1 MQFIQ
6 NGPDIPDALLQ
17 AHEEGRVVF
26 FCGAGISRP
35 AGLPGFKELVENIY
49 EIVGEHRNPIE
60 DLAFKREQ
68 FDATLDMLE
77 HRLKGGRLAMRK
89 ALVKALNP
97 KLRRKDATRTHAAL
111 LQLARTRKGITRLVT
126 TNFDRIFEHVLK
138 RSSTPTY
145 PAPLLPVPKNSRWNG
160 LVYLHG
166 LLPKDDSD
174 QSQLNRLVVTS
185 GDFGLAYLTERWA
198 SRFVGD
204 LLSNYIVCFIG
215 YRINDPILRY
225 MMDALAAD
233 RALGE
238 MIPLA
243 YSFGECVPGD
253 ETRETEEWEAKGVM
267 PILYKVS
274 ADRRDHSALH
284 DSLKAWADTYRDGV
298 QGKERIVTDNAM
310 ARPTASTKQDD
321 FVSRVL
327 WALSDESGLP
337 AQRFADL
344 DPVPSLEWLRV
355 LSDYRYQHADLPR
368 FRVPVDK
375 ESSTTRTFSL
385 LHRPAPCDKAHWMTL
400 VTGIGLT
407 HQWDVVMYQVARWL
421 TRHLDDP
428 ELILWLA
435 ERGGKLDD
443 QFIQTI
449 EDQLNRLDRLE
460 KEGETEELTRI
471 RATAPKTI
479 PRPMMRTLWRLLLSG
494 RIKSRWQ
501 EFGIYQWQQ
510 RFLKEGVS
518 FAVRMDLRELLTPKL
533 HLSRAFTWGD
543 APEEDAS
550 EDLRRSI
557 AWKLEFAGTDVH
569 SFLLDDLRGSDAW
582 QAALPALASDF
593 QQLLHDALCL
603 MRELGEAHEH
613 EDPSLLYV
621 TSLCA
626 PRSHLHFNTWVTLT
640 DLVRDAWLAVLTGDP
655 TRARQTALNWFTE
668 PFPIFKRLGLF
679 AATCE
684 GIDLHDEWLYCL
696 LADQGR
702 FLWAGE
708 TRSEAL
714 KLLRNKGN
722 TLSDEQ
728 RELIESIIQT
738 GPPDT
743 ILYSDADPERITEA
757 TDWLIWERLA
767 CLASSGSLSDAA
779 QTRLNA
785 LSSSYP
791 DWQLDP
797 APHSEASPPGMG
809 SGHEEFARLL
819 RVEHAPRTR
828 RELVAWLKRDE
839 PKGFLDTDDWQDV
852 CGARMFVAAA
862 ALYDIA
868 REDVW
873 PVVRWQTALSTWR
886 AEKRVSRSWRLIA
899 RLVETMPVTKFAEL
913 TYDLSL
919 WLEAAAKTLEQRE
932 DVFLNLCRR
941 ILEQPYPTTRDT
953 DASFII
959 NDPISHTTQAL
970 LNLWFRRPLSDNDG
984 LPSDVGPLLTQ
995 VCDTRSAPCRAG
1007 RGILALH
1014 LITLFRLDPDWT
1026 QAHLLRLFDWS
1037 NPIEA
1042 RTVWSGFLWSP
1053 RNYRPLLAAFKSHF
1067 LETARHYSELG
1078 DRAERYAA
1086 LLTYAGLDHADVLTA
1101 KELYDAFNSLP
1112 PEGLHASV
1120 QALVRAQQASGE
1132 QREESWKNRIAPFW
1146 HDVWPKSHHLNS
1158 KGIGEL
1164 LARLAIAAGD
1174 EFRAAM
1180 RELQHWLEP
1189 QAYPDYTVHLLWESG
1204 LCDRYPEEALQLLSA
1219 VIEESSSSSG
1229 DLEKCLQ
1236 SIAQAWPDGRHDRRY
1251 RRLQE
1256 FLRRRPGP

>member
-26 FCGAGISRP
+26 FCGAGISYP
-35 AGLPGFKELVENIY
+35 AGLPGFGELVRELY
-49 EIVGEHRNPIE
+49 EQAGEHPHAVESDALRDKNFDRTIGLLE
-60 DLAFKREQ
+60 KRIQ
-68 FDATLDMLE
+68 
-77 HRLKGGRLAMRK
+77 GGRRNIRRHLPKILAPDLDKKR
-89 ALVKALNP
+89 ALTSHL
-97 KLRRKDATRTHAAL
+97 AL
-111 LQLARTRKGITRLVT
+111 LTLGRNSSGLLRLVT
-126 TNFDRIFEHVLK
+126 TNFDTLFEEAACRYKL
-138 RSSTPTY
+138 PAFITY
-145 PAPLLPVPKNSRWNG
+145 PDPPLRAQWNG
-160 LVYLHG
+160 VVHLHG
-166 LLPKDDSD
+166 RMPENPIEDELEELILSD
-174 QSQLNRLVVTS
+174 A
-185 GDFGLAYLTERWA
+185 DFGHAYLTQGWA
-198 SRFVGD
+198 ARFVTR
-204 LLSNYIVCFIG
+204 LFREHTICFVG
-215 YRINDPILRY
+215 YSIDDPVLRY
-225 MMDALAAD
+225 MTAAH
-233 RALGE
+233 ALGE
-238 MIPLA
+238 QTPEMFAFAPHKA
-243 YSFGECVPGD
+243 NKA
-253 ETRETEEWEAKGVM
+253 EEQNKAWQAKNVT
-267 PILYKVS
+267 PILY
-274 ADRRDHSALH
+274 DERDSHRTLH
-284 DSLKAWADTYRDGV
+284 QTLRVWASIYRDRTA
-298 QGKERIVTDNAM
+298 GKSRIISRLAH
-310 ARPTASTKQDD
+310 RPPGDLSNP

-327 WALSDESGLP
+327 WALSDKSGLP

-344 DPVPSLEWLRV
+344 DPVPPLEWLRV

-368 FRVPVDK
+368 FRVPVDRA
-375 ESSTTRTFSL
+375 SGTPCTFSL
-385 LHRPAPCDKAHWMTL
+385 LHRPAPYDKAHWMTL

-407 HQWDVVMYQVARWL
+407 HQWDIVMYQVARWL

-428 ELILWLA
+428 EFILWLA
-435 ERGGKLDD
+435 ERGDKLDD

-471 RATAPKTI
+471 RATAPKAI

-550 EDLRRSI
+550 EDLQRSI

-640 DLVRDAWLAVLTGDP
+640 DLVRDAWLAVLTGEP

-708 TRSEAL
+708 TKSEAL
-714 KLLRNKGN
+714 RLLQHKGN

-728 RELIESIIQT
+728 RKQIEATILS
-738 GPPDT
+738 GPPGT
-743 ILYSDADPERITEA
+743 ILYADADPERIA
-757 TDWLIWERLA
+757 KASDWLIWERLT
-767 CLASSGSLSDAA
+767 CLAGSGKLCEAA

-797 APHSEASPPGMG
+797 DPHSEASPLGMG
-809 SGHEEFARLL
+809 SGQEEFARLL

-839 PKGFLDTDDWQDV
+839 PKGFFDTDDWQDI
-852 CGARMFVAAA
+852 CGSRMLVAAA
-862 ALYDIA
+862 ALCDLA
-868 REDVW
+868 REDKW
-873 PVVRWQTALSTWR
+873 PLVRWQTALSAWR
-886 AEKRVSRSWRLIA
+886 DERRVSRSWRLIA

-913 TYDLSL
+913 THDLSL
-919 WLEAAAKTLEQRE
+919 WLRSAASVLDRHDQ
-932 DVFLNLCRR
+932 VFIDLCRR
-941 ILEQPYPTTRDT
+941 ILEQPDQAAVDT
-953 DASFII
+953 DHPLTAAI
-959 NDPISHTTQAL
+959 NHPIGHVTEAVL
-970 LNLWFRRPLSDNDG
+970 DFWFRRDPNDNDD
-984 LPSDVGPLLTQ
+984 LPGDVAPLLTPLVNTSSTQ
-995 VCDTRSAPCRAG
+995 YRHG
-1007 RGILALH
+1007 RVILSSR
-1014 LITLFRLDPDWT
+1014 LITLFRVAPAWT
-1026 QAHLLRLFDWS
+1026 QTHLLPLFGWS
-1037 NPIEA
+1037 NPTEA
-1042 RTVWSGFLWSP
+1042 RAMWSGFLWSP
-1053 RNYRPLLAAFKSHF
+1053 RHYRPLLVAFKAHF
-1067 LETARHYSELG
+1067 LEAARHYNELG
-1078 DRAERYAA
+1078 DRAEGYAA
-1086 LLTYAGLDHADVLTA
+1086 LLTYAGLDRADIFST
-1101 KELYDAFNSLP
+1101 KELYDAFSSLP
-1112 PEGLHASV
+1112 PEGLQASA

-1158 KGIGEL
+1158 KEIAEL
-1164 LARLAIAAGD
+1164 LARLAIAARG
-1174 EFRAAM
+1174 EFPAAM

-1189 QAYPDYTVHLLWESG
+1189 QAYPHYTVHLLWESS
-1204 LCDRYPEEALQLLSA
+1204 LCDRFPEEALQLLSA

-1229 DLEKCLQ
+1229 KELEKCLQ
-1236 SIAQAWPDGRHDRRY
+1236 SIAKAWPDARHDTRY
-1251 RRLQE
+1251 QWLQE
-1256 FLRRRPGP
+1256 FLRRKPGP